1 MANSSSLNFHSP
13 EPEPVLFATSA
24 SIYFLETPKLE
35 ELRKMYL
42 GWATAQ
48 KAHFLPLQTAV
59 FCAECELISEN
70 NTPHCLACG
79 SKAMLSLSRV
89 LGGSLR
95 GQETAHLIVDAEL
108 DRLVR
113 DLLCTV
119 PESPVYSEKK
129 PAASVALQPGR
140 HHLRTVG
147 LSSMPIGSESFPN
160 EAQIRPAEL
169 DLEPG
174 INIIAERAQ
183 ALTGATGAAIALHMG
198 TEMVCRAR
206 TGRTAPD
213 IGVRLQTDSGLSAEG
228 VRTGEILL
236 CHDADSNPRVDLASC
251 RRLGARSILVAPLR
265 HYRQTLGVFEVLSG
279 APYAF
284 DHRDVS
290 TMQLLSSVMVAAMTR
305 LSCIRPLRRKWPA

>member
-1 MANSSSLNFHSP
+1 MPGRRPAQNGHFQDPLNFHSP
-13 EPEPVLFATSA
+13 EPEPSLFGAA
-24 SIYFLETPKLE
+24 VCIYFLQTPKLE
-35 ELRKMYL
+35 ELQKMYL

-48 KAHFLPLQTAV
+48 KAHFLSLQTAV

-70 NTPHCLACG
+70 NTPYCLACG

-113 DLLCTV
+113 DLLRTV
-119 PESPVYSEKK
+119 PGSPVYSEKK

-140 HHLRTVG
+140 HHLRTMG
-147 LSSMPIGSESFPN
+147 LSTAHMGSEPFPS
-160 EAQIRPAEL
+160 EVQIRPAEL

-183 ALTGATGAAIALHMG
+183 ALTGATGAAIALHTG
-198 TEMVCRAR
+198 NEMVCRAR

-213 IGVRLQTDSGLSAEG
+213 LGVRLQTESGLSAEC

-236 CHDADSNPRVDLASC
+236 CHDAESNPRVDLASC
-251 RRLGARSILVAPLR
+251 RRLGARSIFGGSLAA
-265 HYRQTLGVFEVLSG
+265 LSAEAG
-279 APYAF
+279 SF
-284 DHRDVS
+284 
-290 TMQLLSSVMVAAMTR
+290 
-305 LSCIRPLRRKWPA
+305 